1 MIPESDKQ
9 RVADAIRAAEAKTM
23 GEIYCVV
30 AQHASRYPL
39 APFAW
44 AAAFALTI
52 PLWLILFTDAS
63 AGRIYVVQLAG
74 FVVALA
80 LFSLPRLRYHLVPRA
95 IQHARTHLTAMR
107 QFAAQGLHTSP
118 DRTGV
123 LIFAAQAERY
133 ATVIADEG
141 VSGYMTP
148 GTAQSTSSSPPSRT
162 AARPTASSARWIA
175 AARSLA
181 EHFPRPPGA
190 GQPENTGYSGGELS
204 FTPIY
209 GSQTSSPAQTGDQS
223 AMAVR
228 WRHTA
233 RHDHP

>member
-1 MIPESDKQ
+1 MIAQADKQ

-52 PLWLILFTDAS
+52 PLWLILFADAS

-95 IQHARTHLTAMR
+95 IQHARAHLTAMR
-107 QFAAQGLHTSP
+107 QFAAQGLHKSK

-123 LIFAAQAERY
+123 LIFAAAAERY

-141 VSGYMTP
+141 IHGKVDPDTWNGAIDILI
-148 GTAQSTSSSPPSRT
+148 TAIKDG
-162 AARPTASSARWIA
+162 RPADGFVGAVERCGA
-175 AARSLA
+175 VLA
-181 EHFPRPPGA
+181 EHFPRPAGA
-190 GQPENTGYSGGELS
+190 VKAEEL
-204 FTPIY
+204 PDKLVEI
-209 GSQTSSPAQTGDQS
+209 
-223 AMAVR
+223 
-228 WRHTA
+228 
-233 RHDHP
+233 